1 MLSDIEI
8 AQNTSL
14 KKINEIANK
23 MNIPEH
29 LLMLYGDYKAKIN
42 ISLLKQMDTRP
53 NGKLI
58 LVTAINPTPAGE
70 GKTTTSI
77 GLAQSLC
84 ALGKKAAVTIRQP
97 SLGPVFGIKG
107 GAAGGGFAQVLPMED
122 INLHFTGDNH
132 AITAA
137 HNMLAALM
145 DNAIFQKRIS
155 MDLKRI
161 LWNRVLDV
169 NDRSLRKVIVGLGG
183 PKDGVVRETGF
194 DITAAS
200 EIQAILCLSNNLGE
214 LKEKIGKILLG
225 FSPEDQP
232 IYCKDLNVSG
242 AIALLLKDA
251 IHPNLVQ
258 TTEHTPAFIHGGPF
272 ANIAQGTNSILAT
285 KMSMKLNDITVTEAG
300 FGADLGAEKFFDIV
314 CPYGGFKPDLVV
326 LVSTAR
332 ALKMHG
338 GVPLDKVKEPNIEAL
353 KRGLANLG
361 RHLENMKKFG
371 MDVVVAINRRE
382 TDDLEELNMIK
393 RFVNNYGF
401 EAEISEVFA
410 KGSKGGLELAATV
423 IRKLEENNS
432 KFKPL
437 YEWNMP
443 VKDKIRKIANEIYG
457 ADHVEFSVEA
467 GHELRKIEC
476 LKLDNLPI
484 CMAKTQYSFS
494 DKPELLGAP
503 SNYTLKVR
511 NIIISSGA
519 GFLVPLTGDIL
530 RMPGLS
536 KEPSAEHMDIDD
548 NGKITGLF

>member
-1 MLSDIEI
+1 MLNDIEI
-8 AQNTSL
+8 AQTVPL
-14 KKINEIANK
+14 KKITEIAK
-23 MNIPEH
+23 SIGIPEDY
-29 LLMLYGDYKAKIN
+29 LMLYGDNKAKIN
-42 ISLLKQMDTRP
+42 ISLLKSLENRP

-107 GAAGGGFAQVLPMED
+107 GAAGGGYSQVLSMED

-145 DNAIFQKRIS
+145 DNGIFQKRIS

-200 EIQAILCLSNNLGE
+200 EIQAILCLSNNMTE
-214 LKEKIGKILLG
+214 LKEKIGNILLG
-225 FSPEDQP
+225 FTPEDTP
-232 IYCKDLNVSG
+232 VFCKDLNVSG

-272 ANIAQGTNSILAT
+272 ANIAQGTNSILAAKISLKT
-285 KMSMKLNDITVTEAG
+285 NDITVTEAG
-300 FGADLGAEKFFDIV
+300 FGADLGAEKFFEIV

-326 LVSTAR
+326 MVCTAR

-338 GVPLDKVKEPNIEAL
+338 GVPLEKIKEKNIDALEA
-353 KRGLANLG
+353 GLSNLG
-361 RHLENMKKFG
+361 RHLDNMKKYG

-382 TDDLEELNMIK
+382 TDDLEELNLIK
-393 RFVNNYGF
+393 AFVKTFNF
-401 EAEISEVFA
+401 ECEISEVFT
-410 KGSKGGLELAATV
+410 KGSKGGLDLARTV
-423 IRKLEENNS
+423 IQKLEENNS
-432 KFKPL
+432 NFKPL

-443 VKDKIRKIANEIYG
+443 VKEKIRKIANEIYG

-467 GHELRKIEC
+467 SHDLKKIEC
-476 LKLDNLPI
+476 LKLENLPI

-494 DKPELLGAP
+494 DKPDLLGAP

-519 GFLVPLTGDIL
+519 GFLVPLTGEIL

-536 KEPSAEHMDIDD
+536 KFPSAENMDIDED
-548 NGKITGLF
+548 GKIIGLF

>member
-23 MNIPEH
+23 LNIPEH
-29 LLMLYGDYKAKIN
+29 QLILFGDYKAKIN
-42 ISLLKQMDTRP
+42 ISLLKELENRP

-122 INLHFTGDNH
+122 INLHLTGDNH

-145 DNAIFQKRIS
+145 DNTIFQKRIS

-169 NDRSLRKVIVGLGG
+169 NDRSLRRVIVGLGG
-183 PKDGVVRETGF
+183 PKDGVVRETGC

-200 EIQAILCLSNNLGE
+200 EIQAILCLSNNISE

-225 FSPEDQP
+225 FSPDDQP
-232 IYCKDLNVSG
+232 VYCKDLNVSG

-285 KMSMKLNDITVTEAG
+285 KMAMKLNEITVTEAG

-326 LVSTAR
+326 LVATAR

-338 GVPLDKVKEPNIEAL
+338 GVPLEKVKEPNIDAL
-353 KRGLANLG
+353 KMGLANLG

-371 MDVVVAINRRE
+371 MDVVVAINRRD
-382 TDDLEELNMIK
+382 TDDLEELNLIK
-393 RFVNNYGF
+393 AFVKNYGY
-401 EAEISEVFA
+401 EAEISEVFT
-410 KGSKGGLELAATV
+410 KGSKGGLDLASTV

-432 KFKPL
+432 KFKTL

-443 VKDKIRKIANEIYG
+443 VKEKIRKIANEIYG

-467 GHELRKIEC
+467 THELRKIEC

-503 SNYTLKVR
+503 SHYTLKVR